1 MKRKEEPLRNHPGI
15 AKRYV
20 FNEKTQKWIDSGKYR
35 AIRRI
40 IEDGEPKKLQGVF
53 DNIEDAKAFR
63 MGILEKTAGGTDVH
77 RVSSGD
83 PNQRFTFWALVE
95 EWKSLHYLEIEL
107 TSQQMY
113 EVRLPH
119 LQFLKNCNVDDIST
133 SAVTS
138 LVKHWVSEDYPKP
151 KDRQTFEKELDLLKV
166 ILNFYRRHKN
176 HAYFVPILSDHYK
189 AADIAKKA
197 KSPVRGLKQE
207 DIGKFL
213 DAVRARYPQNYVLA
227 LFQIGL
233 GLRIGETLAIHWDDL
248 DLEKGTAV
256 IQRNVAWDKQS
267 QKLFLKLRKNKK
279 ALRVAIPAL
288 IVWELLEWKKK
299 RDRNV
304 ALVFHRE
311 GQLLKRQQI
320 SKAYNRVLKALGITY
335 VTGTHMLRKTSGTL
349 ARKIT
354 GDVYAAS
361 KLLDHSSVSI
371 TEKYYQ
377 EELDEDK
384 VMVANALNGVLVGYV
399 GDAKKNSGENP
410 PEKIRAESNPVPLCP
425 PLSHRPILNLVKSS
439 S

>member
-1 MKRKEEPLRNHPGI
+1 MAPDHEIGWLPSGEI
-15 AKRYV
+15 A
-20 FNEKTQKWIDSGKYR
+20 WL
-35 AIRRI
+35 
-40 IEDGEPKKLQGVF
+40 P
-53 DNIEDAKAFR
+53 
-63 MGILEKTAGGTDVH
+63 
-77 RVSSGD
+77 
-83 PNQRFTFWALVE
+83 
-95 EWKSLHYLEIEL
+95 SLK
-107 TSQQMY
+107 
-113 EVRLPH
+113 
-119 LQFLKNCNVDDIST
+119 FCNKNN
-133 SAVTS
+133 
-138 LVKHWVSEDYPKP
+138 
-151 KDRQTFEKELDLLKV
+151 
-166 ILNFYRRHKN
+166 
-176 HAYFVPILSDHYK
+176 AYFVPILPDHYR
-189 AADIAKKA
+189 AADIAKRA

-207 DIGKFL
+207 DLGRFL
-213 DAVRARYPQNYVLA
+213 DGLRARYPQNFVLA

-233 GLRIGETLAIHWDDL
+233 GLRIGETVALHWDDL
-248 DLEKGTAV
+248 DLENGVATV
-256 IQRNVAWDKQS
+256 RRNVAWDKKG

-279 ALRVAIPAL
+279 ELRVAIPAL
-288 IVWELLEWKKK
+288 ITQELVVWKKK

-304 ALVFHRE
+304 ALIFHRD

-320 SKAYNRVLKALGITY
+320 SKAYNRVLKSLGITY
-335 VTGTHMLRKTSGTL
+335 VTGTHMLRKTAGTL